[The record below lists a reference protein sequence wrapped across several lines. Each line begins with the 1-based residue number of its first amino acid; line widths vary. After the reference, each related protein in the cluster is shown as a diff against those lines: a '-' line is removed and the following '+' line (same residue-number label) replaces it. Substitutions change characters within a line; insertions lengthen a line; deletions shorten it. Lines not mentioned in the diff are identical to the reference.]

1 VISFRRKLRLKDLE
15 IFMIYKKNHSLGYL
29 IIEDL
34 RRPLTLEDVETTFL
48 YMTEEDVGIYQN
60 IIKVDILSDEKLSRE
75 DAQLIEEFANDLV
88 DTKDFCATIFNYKV
102 DMDLFMELPLVEDIN
117 AYKKILESVNSKYD
131 VSHINLNKLMY
142 LSQD

>member
-1 VISFRRKLRLKDLE
+1 MISFRRKLRLKDLE
-15 IFMIYKKNHSLGYL
+15 IFILFKKNHSLGYL

-34 RRPLTLEDVETTFL
+34 RRPLTLEDIETSFM
-48 YMTEEDVGIYQN
+48 YMTEEDVGVYKN

-75 DAQLIEEFANDLV
+75 DAELIEEFANDLV

-131 VSHINLNKLMY
+131 VSHINLNNLMY

>member
-1 VISFRRKLRLKDLE
+1 VISYRRKLRLKDLE
-15 IFMIYKKNHSLGYL
+15 IFMLFKKNHSLGYL

-34 RRPLTLEDVETTFL
+34 RRPLTLEDVETTFI
-48 YMTEEDVGIYQN
+48 YMTEEDVGVYQN

-75 DAQLIEEFANDLV
+75 DAQLFEEFACDLV
-88 DTKDFCATIFNYKV
+88 DTKDFCTTIFNYKV
-102 DMDLFMELPLVEDIN
+102 DMDLFMELPLDDEIN

-131 VSHINLNKLMY
+131 VSHINLNNLMY

>member
-15 IFMIYKKNHSLGYL
+15 IFMIFKKNHSLGYL

-102 DMDLFMELPLVEDIN
+102 DMDLFIELPLVEDIN

>member
-1 VISFRRKLRLKDLE
+1 MISFRRKLRFKDLE
-15 IFMIYKKNHSLGYL
+15 IFILFKKNHSLGYL

-34 RRPLTLEDVETTFL
+34 RRPLTLEDIETSFM
-48 YMTEEDVGIYQN
+48 YMTEEDVGVYKN

-75 DAQLIEEFANDLV
+75 DAELIEEFANDLV

-131 VSHINLNKLMY
+131 VSHINLNNLMY

>member
-1 VISFRRKLRLKDLE
+1 VISYRRKLRLKDLE
-15 IFMIYKKNHSLGYL
+15 IFMLFKKNHSLGYL

-34 RRPLTLEDVETTFL
+34 RRPLTLEDVETTFI
-48 YMTEEDVGIYQN
+48 YMTEEDVGVYQN

-75 DAQLIEEFANDLV
+75 DAQLFEEFACDLV
-88 DTKDFCATIFNYKV
+88 DTKDFCTTIFNYKV
-102 DMDLFMELPLVEDIN
+102 DMDLFMELPLDDDIN

-131 VSHINLNKLMY
+131 VSHINLNNLMY